1 MLNILNT
8 VSTKNLITVK
18 EAAKML
24 GVTPLT
30 LRNWD
35 KSGKLTALR
44 HPLNN
49 YRVYKR
55 ADLDNLI
62 KMMEEGAQPVYVP
75 RRKREK
81 KLSVRH
87 EN

>member
-1 MLNILNT
+1 M
-8 VSTKNLITVK
+8 STIQPKNLITIK
-18 EAAKML
+18 EASLLL

-35 KSGKLTALR
+35 KSGKLKALR

-49 YRVYKR
+49 YRVYKKS
-55 ADLDNLI
+55 DIDSLLLS
-62 KMMEEGAQPVYVP
+62 MESGAAPVYVP
-75 RRKREK
+75 KRKREK

-87 EN
+87 E

>member
-1 MLNILNT
+1 MASELPQ
-8 VSTKNLITVK
+8 LITIK
-18 EAAKML
+18 KASELL

-35 KSGKLTALR
+35 RDGKLKALR

-55 ADLDNLI
+55 GDIEKFILNI
-62 KMMEEGAQPVYVP
+62 NETSPERPV
-75 RRKREK
+75 RKQKTGPK
-81 KLSVRH
+81 KLQVRH
-87 EN
+87 EEG

>member
-1 MLNILNT
+1 MSSELPQ
-8 VSTKNLITVK
+8 LITIK
-18 EAAKML
+18 KASELL

-35 KSGKLTALR
+35 RDGKLKALR

-55 ADLDNLI
+55 ADIENFILSIN
-62 KMMEEGAQPVYVP
+62 EVSPERPV
-75 RRKREK
+75 RKQKSGPK
-81 KLSVRH
+81 KLQVKH
-87 EN
+87 EEE

>member
-1 MLNILNT
+1 M
-8 VSTKNLITVK
+8 SESKLITIK
-18 EAAKML
+18 EAANML

-35 KSGKLTALR
+35 RSGKLIALR

-55 ADLDNLI
+55 LDIDNLI
-62 KMMEEGAQPVYVP
+62 NEIGSNKNPVDT
-75 RRKREK
+75 RRKKVVK
-81 KLSVRH
+81 KLQIKHLSGN
-87 EN
+87 E